1 MISYPFKGPLMN
13 AYCADLGAARPNIQ
27 PKHVPFLARNSSL
40 TETQAREADRLRKM
54 KDRIPDTEAVS
65 LGSKKMRAF
74 FTQLL
79 DHWADRTDRK
89 EAKRFNLA
97 DLDASLNTF
106 QEKYALSFDEFAKW
120 CGGPT
125 SLLLGMEVSRSGTSA
140 PGSNTSRALFASFIE
155 AFSEPER
162 NGLALEQ
169 GKIPEKD
176 LIKTCLKGL
185 PEGTALQRYVE
196 RETSLDAERLGRL
209 AFQTGMMWQLAL
221 VSAAA
226 AAPGEEDNPILN
238 PTPQST
244 ENGGQ
249 RWSSGPAWVAAVA
262 EFERA
267 HHSAPRTGSRG
278 PTSVARQ
285 IHTLLAKHP
294 DGANGS
300 ENIVRKLNGV
310 LSGQKPL
317 TFKVVEDICRTI
329 EAAEGS
335 PPDGTL
341 QSALSDDGDAKWE
354 NELLRLRIYGHIA
367 GFMSYIER
375 VWEYASRK
383 LDNPTLLQDLHDV
396 WQDWPQ
402 IYDSALDNHRKRL
415 AEFGL

>member
-1 MISYPFKGPLMN
+1 MN
-13 AYCADLGAARPNIQ
+13 AYCADIGAPRPNIQ
-27 PKHVPFLARNSSL
+27 PKHVPFLARNSNL

-54 KDRIPDTEAVS
+54 KDRIPDNEAVS

-74 FTQLL
+74 FTQVL
-79 DHWADRTDRK
+79 DHWADRAGRK
-89 EAKRFNLA
+89 EAKGFNLA
-97 DLDASLNTF
+97 DLDAFINAF

-125 SLLLGMEVSRSGTSA
+125 SLLLGMAASRSCTSF
-140 PGSNTSRALFASFIE
+140 PGSSTSRAFSASFIE

-162 NGLALEQ
+162 NGVALEQ

-176 LIKTCLKGL
+176 LIRTCLEGL
-185 PEGTALQRYVE
+185 PEGNALQRYVE

-221 VSAAA
+221 VSAAT
-226 AAPGEEDNPILN
+226 AAPGEEHNPILN
-238 PTPQST
+238 PAPQPT
-244 ENGGQ
+244 KNGAQ
-249 RWSSGPAWVAAVA
+249 RWSSGPAWVAALA
-262 EFERA
+262 EFERV
-267 HHSAPRTGSRG
+267 HHSAARTGSRG

-300 ENIVRKLNGV
+300 EYIVRKLNGV
-310 LSGQKPL
+310 LSGQEPI
-317 TFKVVEDICRTI
+317 TFKFVEDICRTI
-329 EAAEGS
+329 EAAEDS
-335 PPDGTL
+335 FPDGTL

-367 GFMSYIER
+367 GFMSYVER

-396 WQDWPQ
+396 WQDWPL

>member
-1 MISYPFKGPLMN
+1 MN
-13 AYCADLGAARPNIQ
+13 AYCADLGAAQPNFQ
-27 PKHVPFLARNSSL
+27 PKHVPFLARNRNL

-79 DHWADRTDRK
+79 DHWADRSGRK
-89 EAKRFNLA
+89 EAKRFNFA
-97 DLDASLNTF
+97 DLDDSINAF

-125 SLLLGMEVSRSGTSA
+125 SLLLGMAVSGSGKSVL
-140 PGSNTSRALFASFIE
+140 GSNTSQALLATLIE

-162 NGLALEQ
+162 NGIALEQ
-169 GKIPEKD
+169 GKIPKKD
-176 LIKTCLKGL
+176 LIKTCLEGL
-185 PEGTALQRYVE
+185 PEGTALHRYVE
-196 RETSLDAERLGRL
+196 CETSLDAERLGQL
-209 AFQTGMMWQLAL
+209 GCLTGMLWQLAL

-226 AAPGEEDNPILN
+226 AAPGEEGNPILN
-238 PTPQST
+238 PTPQQT

-249 RWSSGPAWVAAVA
+249 RWSSGPAWVAALA
-262 EFERA
+262 EFERV
-267 HHSAPRTGSRG
+267 HHGAKRTGSRG

-300 ENIVRKLNGV
+300 ESIVRKLNGV
-310 LSGQKPL
+310 LAGQKPL
-317 TFKVVEDICRTI
+317 TFKIVEDICQTI
-329 EAAEGS
+329 EAAEDS
-335 PPDGTL
+335 PTDETF
-341 QSALSDDGDAKWE
+341 QSALSDDGDTKWE
-354 NELLRLRIYGHIA
+354 NELFRLRIYGHIA

-383 LDNPTLLQDLHDV
+383 LDNPALLQDLHDV
-396 WQDWPQ
+396 WQDWPL

-415 AEFGL
+415 AEFGF